1 VHSQKLSAITLAA
14 RRLSEEREIAKLNG
28 KILPKRRCKTKIR
41 EAEITYNMPPE
52 TTKQKTVTSRV
63 DRNNLTGIAPQ
74 RVSRLDGIE
83 PLLVEYCLKLSSIGQ
98 PLTKRTAYFAN

>member
-1 VHSQKLSAITLAA
+1 VQSQKLSAITLAA

-28 KILPKRRCKTKIR
+28 KILRKGRCKTKIR